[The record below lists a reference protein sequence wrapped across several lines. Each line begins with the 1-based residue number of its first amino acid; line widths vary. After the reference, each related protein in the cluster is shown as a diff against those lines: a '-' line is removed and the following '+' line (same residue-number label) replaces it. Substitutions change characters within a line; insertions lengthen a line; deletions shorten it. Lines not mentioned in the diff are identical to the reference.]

1 MGSFLPNLNRKDKT
15 FTQRNQRILRL
26 KKKERKTKECTLM

>member
-26 KKKERKTKECTLM
+26 KKKRREKRKNAH